1 MTVVEDATRVIENY
15 AIVTNVNGVTGTVN
29 ANLQCNI
36 TGNQANCVEAA
47 SGTIGGN
54 AAAVNV
60 ATTEAAQQTVIDIDN
75 ASGGSAPTTMT
86 AADGIPSDYHY
97 SRFTNVNVNI
107 NDEINSYECTFITV
121 VHSYHF
127 SHAARSLHVP
137 VTIFYSP
144 SKSMWIYAS

>member
-1 MTVVEDATRVIENY
+1 MTVVEDATRVIENF

-60 ATTEAAQQTVIDIDN
+60 ATTEAAQQTVIEIDN
-75 ASGGSAPTTMT
+75 ASGGSAPAMMT
-86 AADGIPSDYHY
+86 AADGIP
-97 SRFTNVNVNI
+97 TTI
-107 NDEINSYECTFITV
+107 TTV
-121 VHSYHF
+121 VSPTSTSTSTTKSTAMNAHSLPWF
-127 SHAARSLHVP
+127 TL
-137 VTIFYSP
+137 IISP
-144 SKSMWIYAS
+144 MLLVLYRFL